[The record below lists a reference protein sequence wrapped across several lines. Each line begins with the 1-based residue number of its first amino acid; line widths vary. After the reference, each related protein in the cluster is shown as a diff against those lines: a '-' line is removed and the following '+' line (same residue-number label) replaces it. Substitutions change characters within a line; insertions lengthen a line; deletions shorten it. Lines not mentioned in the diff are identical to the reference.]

1 MLCQGQSSVF
11 NGPATSITLL
21 PKASPFEKKSIQM
34 VDRVAIV
41 KGWEGMELS
50 GTKKMLLHKGSTR
63 IIVKKKRLVFY
74 LDHVDTCT
82 NAYEK
87 LHKTEHTDT
96 STN

>member
-50 GTKKMLLHKGSTR
+50 GTKKMLLHKGSTK
-63 IIVKKKRLVFY
+63 IIVKKK
-74 LDHVDTCT
+74 
-82 NAYEK
+82 
-87 LHKTEHTDT
+87 KTGFL
-96 STN
+96 S